1 VRIKRLQSI
10 ATAVF
15 VALALGVLS
24 SAAQAAETAPYFT
37 IGGTRLIAGK
47 THNADSRVYRTNSF
61 TLTNATQSVVITCE
75 GLGTET
81 VTLAGSNAGSP
92 GKGSGVGVFSKC
104 KLVSGNGA
112 PECELEATVI
122 KTFLMTG
129 ELVEN
134 VVNSKG
140 GKQLL
145 KELRPANPGEGF
157 VDLHFTGAKCTVTET
172 VVSGSVVGEVKLDTA
187 SEGNVELG
195 QTPVEATSLLLKFP
209 ATQITQVWLMSNGVG
224 KLQKTGQIS
233 FGTQSVQTGTSLA
246 LLASTKFEPEPNAKW
261 SALP

>member
-1 VRIKRLQSI
+1 MERLQCMGV
-10 ATAVF
+10 A
-15 VALALGVLS
+15 ALAMLALS
-24 SAAQAAETAPYFT
+24 AITSVAHAETAPYFT

-47 THNADSRVYRTNSF
+47 THNADSRVYKENSF
-61 TLTNATQSVVITCE
+61 TFINAGQGVKITCKA
-75 GLGTET
+75 LGTEKA
-81 VTLAGSNAGSP
+81 VLLGSNFGSP
-92 GKGSGVGVFSKC
+92 GKDNEITVFSQC
-104 KLVSGNGA
+104 ELVSGNGA
-112 PECELEATVI
+112 PECELESTVI
-122 KTFLMTG
+122 KTFATTS
-129 ELVEN
+129 EQVEN

-145 KELRPANPGEGF
+145 EEFRPSNPAEGF

-172 VVSGSVVGEVKLDTA
+172 VVSGSTVAEVKLDTA

-195 QTPVEATSLLLKFP
+195 QTPVEATSTLLKFP
-209 ATQITQVWLMSNGVG
+209 STQITQVWLIANGVG